1 MQSVRQ
7 YNAPHLANL
16 VWFGRSIA
24 AWLQID
30 DLSDT
35 TSRQHMMAST
45 HACFF
50 ESQTKKHMQHVA
62 ESDILLAP
70 GIEDVGERFRR
81 AAQLQRMV
89 TQPRTTVRNSRAAA
103 AIRSP

>member
-35 TSRQHMMAST
+35 TSRQHMIARAT
-45 HACFF
+45 HLPRVRGLRRGRDRDRRR
-50 ESQTKKHMQHVA
+50 Q
-62 ESDILLAP
+62 P
-70 GIEDVGERFRR
+70 GGADR
-81 AAQLQRMV
+81 L
-89 TQPRTTVRNSRAAA
+89 
-103 AIRSP
+103 